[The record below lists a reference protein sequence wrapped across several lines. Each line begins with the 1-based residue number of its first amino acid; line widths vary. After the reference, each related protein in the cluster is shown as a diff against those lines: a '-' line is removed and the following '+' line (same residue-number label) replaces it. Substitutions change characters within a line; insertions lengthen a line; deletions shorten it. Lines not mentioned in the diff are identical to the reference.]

1 MLIREEELDP
11 VKTQIF
17 DLLVGFEEE
26 KTQEEQ
32 RSQSQRLLNA
42 RRAIEQR
49 REEQELS
56 TYFNEEIWFDEK

>member
-32 RSQSQRLLNA
+32 KCQSQRLLNA

-56 TYFNEEIWFDEK
+56 TYFSEESWFDEK

>member
-26 KTQEEQ
+26 RTQEVQ
-32 RSQSQRLLNA
+32 KCQSQRLLHA

-56 TYFNEEIWFDEK
+56 TYFDEESWFDE

>member
-26 KTQEEQ
+26 KTQEGQ
-32 RSQSQRLLNA
+32 KGQSQRLLNA

-56 TYFNEEIWFDEK
+56 TYFNEESWFDEK

>member
-1 MLIREEELDP
+1 MLVREEEQLDA
-11 VKTQIF
+11 VKTEIF
-17 DLLVGFEEE
+17 DILVGYEDERTIEE
-26 KTQEEQ
+26 K

-56 TYFNEEIWFDEK
+56 TYLNKESWFE

>member
-32 RSQSQRLLNA
+32 KHQSKRLLNA

-56 TYFNEEIWFDEK
+56 TYFNEESWFEEK

>member
-26 KTQEEQ
+26 RTQEVKKY
-32 RSQSQRLLNA
+32 QSQRLLNA

-56 TYFNEEIWFDEK
+56 TYFDEESWFDEK